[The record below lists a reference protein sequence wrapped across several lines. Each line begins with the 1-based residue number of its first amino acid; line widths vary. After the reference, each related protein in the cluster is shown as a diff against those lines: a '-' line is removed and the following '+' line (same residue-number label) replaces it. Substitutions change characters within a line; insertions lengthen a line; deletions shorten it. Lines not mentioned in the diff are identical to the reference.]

1 MEKSGLTTVRL
12 NARDIIITDED
23 IHMYLLIGSE
33 RAMLV
38 DAGFGVKDVPAAV
51 RQLTQLPLIVV
62 NTHGHYD
69 HVAGNVQFK
78 KIYAHPD
85 EHELIRATAIGDY
98 ELLPLVEGD
107 KIDLGDRVFEVFSI
121 SGHRPGSLVL
131 LERRERLIVTGDNV
145 ATTPVVMYLEGADA
159 EELFKGLQKLSSM
172 REAFDRMYP
181 SHGDT
186 PLAPGMIDN
195 MMACVGEYIKGN
207 IKGERAVGP
216 DGADCI
222 LYTFSDAALFC
233 RE

>member
-1 MEKSGLTTVRL
+1 MKKNGLTTERL

-38 DAGFGVKDVPAAV
+38 DAGFGVRDVPAAV
-51 RQLTQLPLIVV
+51 KQLTELPLTVV

-69 HVAGNVQFK
+69 HAAGNVQFSK
-78 KIYAHPD
+78 VYAHPA
-85 EHELIRATAIGDY
+85 EHELIRTTVRGDY

-107 KIDLGDRVFEVFSI
+107 KIDLGDRVFEVFNI

-145 ATTPVVMYLEGADA
+145 VTTPVVMYLEGADVG
-159 EELFKGLQKLSSM
+159 ELFAGLQKLSSM
-172 REAFDRMYP
+172 RGAFDRIYP

-207 IKGERAVGP
+207 IRGEKAVGP
-216 DGADCI
+216 DGADCV
-222 LYTFSDAALFC
+222 LYTFSGAALFC